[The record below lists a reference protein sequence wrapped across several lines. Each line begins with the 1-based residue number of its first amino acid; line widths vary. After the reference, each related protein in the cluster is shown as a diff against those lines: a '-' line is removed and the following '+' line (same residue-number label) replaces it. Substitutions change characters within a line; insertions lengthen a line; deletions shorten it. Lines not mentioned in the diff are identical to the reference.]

1 MSKVKTHEK
10 IERKTLKNLQ
20 KFLQDVSKENKI
32 EEKVIYKD
40 YLKTTETVTKKKYN
54 TQIEEFD
61 FYTLRRIPND
71 KYIFYYDTNG
81 YMYIKEQKKMRMIA
95 YYDRNKKIV
104 SFQGKTYSTLEKFIK
119 KSFNQ
124 NSL

>member
-1 MSKVKTHEK
+1 MSTVKTYENFEK
-10 IERKTLKNLQ
+10 KTLKNVQ
-20 KFLQDVSKENKI
+20 KFLQNISKENQI

-40 YLKTTETVTKKKYN
+40 YLKTTEDVSKKKYN

-61 FYTLRRIPND
+61 FYTLRRLPYDD

-81 YMYIKEQKKMRMIA
+81 YIYAKEEKKMRMIA

-104 SFQGKTYSTLEKFIK
+104 SFEGKSYSTLEKFIK

-124 NSL
+124 N

>member
-10 IERKTLKNLQ
+10 FERNTLKNLQ

-32 EEKVIYKD
+32 EEKIIYKD

-61 FYTLRRIPND
+61 FYTLRRIPHD
-71 KYIFYYDTNG
+71 TYVFYYDTNG

-104 SFQGKTYSTLEKFIK
+104 SFQGKTYSTLEKFLK

-124 NSL
+124 NSQ